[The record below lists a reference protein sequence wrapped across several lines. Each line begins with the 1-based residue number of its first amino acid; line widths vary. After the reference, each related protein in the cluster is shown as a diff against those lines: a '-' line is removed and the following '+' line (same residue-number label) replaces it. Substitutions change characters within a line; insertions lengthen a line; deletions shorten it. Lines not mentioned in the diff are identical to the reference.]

1 MANAT
6 CEKCDNYYTDPRM
19 LPCLHSFCLEC
30 LQKELET
37 KDTLQCPECNET
49 VPLPENGAASLP
61 QDLRKANEAE
71 IERISEKVVD
81 ADEQCEICGRT
92 DSTGKAVSYCI
103 ECKEYLCKFCDGRH
117 GKRELTA
124 SHTLVSLGQRLTKT
138 DKASSTSKHYQKKLP
153 CPHHKDHTIE
163 AYCTKCEMMICMV
176 CVSFEHD
183 DHRGECKYLEKVAKQ
198 EMESL
203 LACKANT
210 KQALASLDGAIA
222 TCKKT
227 MESVEERKKAVDSA
241 ITVSLEQVREALMQQ
256 NESIRLKKI
265 EGLKAQVQQLQ
276 KLRDGMFLISGM
288 IDEAQDHT
296 PAQQLSTKKVLAERA
311 TKLQKELERSVL
323 LPSQSANITT
333 DISDPAII
341 SKMISLGCV
350 SGGGYPANS
359 TCDAGYLPRA
369 VVGKPRTIKVV
380 AIDKNG
386 KKVSQGGDEV
396 EARLVQK
403 GPGGSAV
410 TGRTTDNDDGT
421 YSVSVT
427 PESTGEHEL
436 QLTLANG
443 HVKSSPFKYSVT
455 SPRATP
461 FTELSAQN
469 RFGTRNYPYDV
480 AVTEEGY
487 LAVAEYGYH
496 TVTLYSTTGQNIQN
510 IHTFGTA
517 GSYGSADGHFYSP
530 SAVAIRG
537 DLMYVCEQNN
547 HRVQKFSVSKRSF
560 ISRFGSSGKE
570 DGQFSDPRGIC
581 IDPQGKVFVA
591 DYNSNRVQVFNE
603 EDSFT
608 YSFPCQQNPWGM
620 AFDHEGHLHVAA
632 YGSHC
637 IHVFTP
643 EGALLSSYGT
653 GTINRPAG
661 ISIDAE
667 GYIAISEYGGSNR
680 LWIYSPDHTH
690 VHALSGQFSSGVG
703 IACDNNGSFWVADYG
718 NHRIVKY

>member
-1 MANAT
+1 MADGT

-19 LPCLHSFCLEC
+19 LPCLHSFCLKC
-30 LQKELET
+30 LEKELET
-37 KDTLQCPECNET
+37 KDTLQCPECNEV
-49 VPLPENGAASLP
+49 VPLPENGVAGLP

-81 ADEQCEICGRT
+81 TDEQCENCGRT

-117 GKRELTA
+117 GKKELTA

-138 DKASSTSKHYQKKLP
+138 DKASSTSRHYQKRLP

-163 AYCTKCEMMICMV
+163 AYCTKCEKLICIA
-176 CVSFEHD
+176 CISFEHG
-183 DHRGECKYLEKVAKQ
+183 DHHTECKYLEKVAKQ

-203 LACKANT
+203 LAFKVHA
-210 KQALASLDGAIA
+210 KQALSSLDSSIA
-222 TCKKT
+222 TCKKK
-227 MESVEERKKAVDSA
+227 MEKVEERKKAVDSA
-241 ITVSLEQVREALMQQ
+241 ITVSLEQVHKALMQQ
-256 NESIRLKKI
+256 NESVRLEKI
-265 EGLKAQVQQLQ
+265 QGLEAQVQQLQ
-276 KLRDGMFLISGM
+276 KLRDGMFLTSGM
-288 IDEAQDHT
+288 IDKAQDHT

-311 TKLQKELERSVL
+311 TKLKKEFESSVL
-323 LPSQSANITT
+323 LPSQSATFAT
-333 DISDPAII
+333 DISKPAII
-341 SKMISLGCV
+341 SKMISLGFISV
-350 SGGGYPANS
+350 GGYAAHS

-380 AIDKNG
+380 AIDKNS

-410 TGRTTDNDDGT
+410 TGKTTDNEDGT

-436 QLTLANG
+436 QVTLANG
-443 HVKSSPFKYSVT
+443 HVKGSPFKYSVT
-455 SPRATP
+455 SSRATP
-461 FTELSAQN
+461 YTGLSAQN
-469 RFGTRNYPYDV
+469 RFRTKDYPYDV

-487 LAVAEYGYH
+487 LAVTERDYH
-496 TVTLYSTTGQNIQN
+496 TVTLYSTTGQT

-517 GSYGSADGHFYSP
+517 GSCGSANGKFSSP

-537 DLMYVCEQNN
+537 DLMYVSEQNN
-547 HRVQKFSVSKRSF
+547 HRVQKFSISKRSF
-560 ISRFGSSGKE
+560 ISKFGSSGNEEGK
-570 DGQFSDPRGIC
+570 FSTPRGIC
-581 IDPQGKVFVA
+581 VDPQGKVFVA
-591 DYNSNRVQVFNE
+591 DYGNNRVQVFNE
-603 EDSFT
+603 DDSFA

-643 EGALLSSYGT
+643 EGALLTSYGT
-653 GTINRPAG
+653 GTINMPAG
-661 ISIDAE
+661 IAIDAE
-667 GYIAISEYGGSNR
+667 GYIAISQYGGSS

-690 VHALSGQFSSGVG
+690 VHTLSGQFSSGVG
-703 IACDNNGSFWVADYG
+703 IACDNNGSFWVADYE
-718 NHRIVKY
+718 NCRIVEY

>member
-1 MANAT
+1 MADAT

-19 LPCLHSFCLEC
+19 LPCLHSFCLKC
-30 LQKELET
+30 LEKELET

-49 VPLPENGAASLP
+49 VTLPENGVASLP
-61 QDLRKANEAE
+61 QDLHKANEAE

-81 ADEQCEICGRT
+81 VDTQCENCNPT
-92 DSTGKAVSYCI
+92 SAEKAVSYCI

-117 GKRELTA
+117 GKKELTA
-124 SHTLVSLGQRLTKT
+124 SHTLVALGQRLTKT
-138 DKASSTSKHYQKKLP
+138 DKACSTSKHYQKRLP

-163 AYCTKCEMMICMV
+163 AYCTKCEKLICIL
-176 CVSFEHD
+176 CLSIEHK
-183 DHRGECKYLEKVAKQ
+183 DHQGEYLEKVAKQ

-210 KQALASLDGAIA
+210 KQALLSLDGAIV

-227 MESVEERKKAVDSA
+227 MESVEERKKTVDSA
-241 ITVSLEQVREALMQQ
+241 ITVSLEQVCKALMQQ

-265 EGLKAQVQQLQ
+265 EGLKTQVQQLQ
-276 KLRDGMFLISGM
+276 KLRDGMFAVSGM
-288 IDEAQDHT
+288 IDKAQEHT

-311 TKLQKELERSVL
+311 TELQKEFERSVL

-341 SKMISLGCV
+341 SKMISLGYV
-350 SGGGYPANS
+350 SGGGYPTNS

-369 VVGKPRTIKVV
+369 VVDKPRTIKVV
-380 AIDKNG
+380 AIDKNN

-410 TGRTTDNDDGT
+410 SGKTTDNEDGT

-436 QLTLANG
+436 QVTLANG
-443 HVKSSPFKYSVT
+443 HVKGSPFKYSVT

-461 FTELSAQN
+461 YNGYLSVQN
-469 RFGTRNYPYDV
+469 CFGTRNYPYDV

-487 LAVAEYGYH
+487 LAVAEWGYH
-496 TVTLYSTTGQNIQN
+496 TVTLYSTTGQS
-510 IHTFGTA
+510 IHTFGTT
-517 GSYGSADGHFYSP
+517 GSYGSADGQFYYP
-530 SAVAIRG
+530 SGVAIRG
-537 DLMYVCEQNN
+537 DLMYVSEQNN
-547 HRVQKFSVSKRSF
+547 RRVQKFSISKRSF
-560 ISRFGSSGKE
+560 ISKFGSSGNE
-570 DGQFSDPRGIC
+570 DGQFSDPRGVC

-591 DYNSNRVQVFNE
+591 DYSSNCVQVFHK
-603 EDSFT
+603 DSFS

-632 YGSHC
+632 FGSHC

-661 ISIDAE
+661 IAIDAE
-667 GYIAISEYGGSNR
+667 GYIAISQYGGSNC
-680 LWIYSPDHTH
+680 LWIYSTDHTH
-690 VHALSGQFSSGVG
+690 VHTLSGQFRNGVG
-703 IACDNNGSFWVADYG
+703 IACDNNGSFWVADYS